1 MFTNQTGCTVWEKTV
16 LNRAPAWIRHIEN
29 ALYWQD
35 SQAQKLTD
43 GASRVSTDGILVII
57 PAESVTYLPKPD
69 DRILSGI
76 HGDEK
81 PPQNAFTV
89 MKVMDYRFSSPKT
102 AHVEVY
108 AE

>member
-1 MFTNQTGCTVWEKTV
+1 MFTNQIGCTVWEKTI
-16 LNRAPAWIRHIEN
+16 LNRMPAYVRHVEN

-35 SQAQKLTD
+35 SQAQKLSD
-43 GASRVSTDGILVII
+43 GASRVSEDGILVII

-76 HGDEK
+76 QEEEK

-89 MKVMDYRFSSPKT
+89 MKVMDYRYSSPKT

-108 AE
+108 AN

>member
-1 MFTNQTGCTVWEKTV
+1 MFTNQIGCTVWEKTI
-16 LNRAPAWIRHIEN
+16 LNRMPAYVRHVEN

-35 SQAQKLTD
+35 SQAQKISD

-76 HGDEK
+76 QEEEK

-89 MKVMDYRFSSPKT
+89 MKVLDYRYSSPKT
-102 AHVEVY
+102 AHIEVY

>member
-1 MFTNQTGCTVWEKTV
+1 MFTNQIGCTVWEKTI
-16 LNRAPAWIRHIEN
+16 LNRMPAYVRHVEN

-35 SQAQKLTD
+35 SQAQKLSD
-43 GASRVSTDGILVII
+43 GASRVSEDGILVII

-76 HGDEK
+76 QEEEK

-89 MKVMDYRFSSPKT
+89 MKVMDYRYSSTKT

-108 AE
+108 AN

>member
-1 MFTNQTGCTVWEKTV
+1 MFTNQIGCTVWEKTI
-16 LNRAPAWIRHIEN
+16 LNRMPAYVRHVEN

-35 SQAQKLTD
+35 SQARKLSD
-43 GASRVSTDGILVII
+43 GASRVSEDGILVII

-76 HGDEK
+76 QEEEK

-89 MKVMDYRFSSPKT
+89 MKVMDYRYSSPKT

-108 AE
+108 AN